1 MKLALAFVAAL
12 GLASVAPADV
22 IFDNGGPDGSNG
34 LSAGDF
40 TFGYREG
47 ADDFVLGDEYPMWNV
62 EDLHFEYIWY
72 NGGGMGY
79 VTQADVLFYA
89 DTGNGPE
96 VDPLPISPGISPIV
110 NEEMTGNF
118 YFSRESIAYDIEFD
132 CVELEAGVTYWVSVT
147 LQDCPENGFWLT
159 SAAGQ
164 GNIFGQQ
171 AYVSMPDY
179 GYPKWTPGYNAFG
192 EYYDLTFQLTGYG
205 IPAPGAL
212 ALLGLAGLVSRR
224 RR

>member
-1 MKLALAFVAAL
+1 MKLALAFVATL
-12 GLASVAPADV
+12 GLAMMAPADV

-40 TFGYREG
+40 SFGYREA
-47 ADDFVLGDEYPMWNV
+47 ADDFVLGDEYSSWYV
-62 EDLHFEYIWY
+62 QDLHFEYIWY

-79 VTQADVLFYA
+79 VTQAEVLFYE
-89 DTGNGPE
+89 DTGAGPALT
-96 VDPLPISPGISPIV
+96 PLGISPGISPIV
-110 NEEMTGNF
+110 NEQMTGNF

-132 CVELEAGVTYWVSVT
+132 NVELQSGTTYWVSVT

-159 SAAGQ
+159 SAAGA
-164 GNIFGQQ
+164 GNLFGQE
-171 AYVSMPDY
+171 AYVSMPDI
-179 GYPKWTPGYNAFG
+179 GYPKWTTSTSAFG
-192 EYYDLTFQLTGYG
+192 TPYDLTFQLTGVG
-205 IPAPGAL
+205 VPAPGAL